1 VKPREL
7 IGKTLLVLY
16 GLIVAAI
23 LLVEDGTAL
32 GRPGLTT
39 RGVED
44 CRRRVARP
52 ISATSTEK
60 PDSVCT

>member
-1 VKPREL
+1 MKPREL

-39 RGVED
+39 RGVEAVIL
-44 CRRRVARP
+44 VAAAICLTTVVRLFV
-52 ISATSTEK
+52 A
-60 PDSVCT
+60 